1 LLLMGVSLAP
11 LIAAALLGSSP
22 TAAAGAPCDELGSR
36 ELVTSFI
43 SAFNRGDVRRLDAL
57 FARGTWW
64 RWYSVGSAPG
74 RRIQGAAYNRQTLIK
89 YFQARHK
96 RHERLQLRSFQFHGH
111 SLGFVNFEYQLL
123 RRADDMKAPRV
134 YDGKGAVSCWA
145 GRLSV
150 WSMGEAS

>member
-1 LLLMGVSLAP
+1 MGVSLAS
-11 LIAAALLGSSP
+11 LIAAALLSSP
-22 TAAAGAPCDELGSR
+22 PTATTGAACDELGSR
-36 ELVTSFI
+36 KLVTSFI
-43 SAFNRGDVRRLDAL
+43 TAFNRGDVRRLDAL
-57 FARGTWW
+57 FARGTGW
-64 RWYSVGSAPG
+64 RWFSVSNAPG
-74 RRIQGAAYNRQTLIK
+74 KRVQGAAYNRATLVK
-89 YFQARHK
+89 YFRTRHK

-123 RRADDMKAPRV
+123 RQADDMKMPRV